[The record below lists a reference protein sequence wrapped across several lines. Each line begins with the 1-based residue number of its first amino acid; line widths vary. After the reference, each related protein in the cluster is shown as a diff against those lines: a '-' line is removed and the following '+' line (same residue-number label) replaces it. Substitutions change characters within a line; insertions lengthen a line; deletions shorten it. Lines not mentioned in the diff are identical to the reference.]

1 MIKKTLIIFSL
12 LFLAVIWLAYLSQY
26 LPIYIPIYAPAYVSA
41 LSLITF
47 ITYAWDKRQ
56 AKLSAHKK
64 VNRTSERT
72 LQLLSLFGGWPGALI
87 AQQWLRH
94 KSQKRRF
101 IVVLWLCIFGNVT
114 VIGAITFFT
123 ENVGVMPLN

>member
-1 MIKKTLIIFSL
+1 M
-12 LFLAVIWLAYLSQY
+12 
-26 LPIYIPIYAPAYVSA
+26 
-41 LSLITF
+41 
-47 ITYAWDKRQ
+47 YAWDKRQ
-56 AKLSAHKK
+56 AKQSTHKK

-101 IVVLWLCIFGNVT
+101 IVVLWLCIVLNVASILS
-114 VIGAITFFT
+114 VFFL
-123 ENVGVMPLN
+123 VG

>member
-1 MIKKTLIIFSL
+1 MIKKTLITFSL

-26 LPIYIPIYAPAYVSA
+26 LPVYIPIYAPAYISA

-47 ITYAWDKRQ
+47 IMYAWDKRQ
-56 AKLSAHKK
+56 AKQSAHKK
-64 VNRTSERT
+64 VNRTPERT
-72 LQLLSLFGGWPGALI
+72 LQLLSLLGGWPGTLI

-101 IVVLWLCIFGNVT
+101 IVVLWLCIVLNVASILS
-114 VIGAITFFT
+114 VFFL
-123 ENVGVMPLN
+123 VG

>member
-1 MIKKTLIIFSL
+1 LIKKTLIIFSL

>member
-1 MIKKTLIIFSL
+1 M
-12 LFLAVIWLAYLSQY
+12 
-26 LPIYIPIYAPAYVSA
+26 
-41 LSLITF
+41 
-47 ITYAWDKRQ
+47 YAWDKRQ
-56 AKLSAHKK
+56 AKQSTHKK

-101 IVVLWLCIFGNVT
+101 IGVLWLCILV
-114 VIGAITFFT
+114 
-123 ENVGVMPLN
+123 NVGCSIVAIYFPHLLLG

>member
-1 MIKKTLIIFSL
+1 M

-26 LPIYIPIYAPAYVSA
+26 LPIYIPIYVPGYISS

-47 ITYAWDKRQ
+47 IMYAWDKRQ
-56 AKLSAHKK
+56 AKQSGHKK

-101 IVVLWLCIFGNVT
+101 IVVLWLCI
-114 VIGAITFFT
+114 I
-123 ENVGVMPLN
+123 LNAVSILSLLFLLG

>member
-1 MIKKTLIIFSL
+1 M
-12 LFLAVIWLAYLSQY
+12 LFLAVIWLAYLSQD
-26 LPIYIPIYAPAYVSA
+26 LPIYAPVYIST

-56 AKLSAHKK
+56 AKLSTHKK

-101 IVVLWLCIFGNVT
+101 IVVLWLCI
-114 VIGAITFFT
+114 I
-123 ENVGVMPLN
+123 LNAVSILSLLFLLG